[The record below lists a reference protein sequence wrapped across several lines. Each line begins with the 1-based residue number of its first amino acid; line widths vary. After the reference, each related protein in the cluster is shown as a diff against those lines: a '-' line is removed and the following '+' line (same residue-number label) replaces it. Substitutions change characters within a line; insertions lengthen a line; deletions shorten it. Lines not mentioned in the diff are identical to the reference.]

1 MATGRQPLVL
11 DRPGV
16 RVSTLVALRWGAIGG
31 QLFALLMVGLGL
43 GFPIPWLPALAAVG
57 ASVSLNL
64 GLKWLYRR
72 QDRIDGRAALLHLG
86 FDLVQLAVLL
96 FLTGGLSNPFALL
109 LLVPVTISATL
120 LSARATIALVATA
133 LLLLVGLWTW
143 HLPLPWG
150 GAGAGGSG
158 PGDTAGQQLQ
168 LPDTYRLGILVAIAL
183 GMIFLTIY
191 AWQVSAEGRR
201 RAAALLATQAAL
213 DRESRMGALGSLAA
227 AAAHELGGP
236 LGTITLI
243 ARDLEDAL
251 GDDPAL
257 GQDVQLLNQEVRRC
271 RDILT
276 GISERVEAEDPFPE
290 LALPVLLREIVEP
303 FEPTRVP
310 VEIRV
315 EWEPGSGPVVRR
327 SPELLHGL
335 ANILSNA
342 LRHARARVRFE
353 AGETPAELWV
363 AVSDDG
369 TGFTPELLPR
379 LGEPFPGPS
388 WSGSGSTGLGIFIA
402 TTLLERTGGRLGFSN
417 LPEGGAR
424 VELRWWRADIEAL
437 PDTEAPLVA
446 GQVAERTA

>member
-1 MATGRQPLVL
+1 MAGARQPLAL

-16 RVSTLVALRWGAIGG
+16 RVRTIVLLRWGAIGG
-31 QLFALLMVGLGL
+31 QLLALLVVGVGLGY
-43 GFPIPWLPALAAVG
+43 PIPWMPALAAIA
-57 ASVSLNL
+57 ASISLNI

-72 QDRIDGRAALLHLG
+72 RDRIDGRSALLHLG
-86 FDLVQLAVLL
+86 FDLVQLSVLL

-120 LSARATIALVATA
+120 LTPKATGALVGFA
-133 LLLLVGLWTW
+133 LLLLAGLWRW
-143 HLPLPWG
+143 HLPLPWVG
-150 GAGAGGSG
+150 TPFTL
-158 PGDTAGQQLQ
+158 PG
-168 LPDTYRLGILVAIAL
+168 TYILGILVAISL
-183 GMIFLTIY
+183 GMIFLSFY
-191 AWQVSAEGRR
+191 AWQVSAEARR
-201 RAAALLATQAAL
+201 RQSALVATQAAL
-213 DRESRMGALGSLAA
+213 DRESRMGALGALAA

-243 ARDLEDAL
+243 ARDLEEAL
-251 GDDPAL
+251 GRDPML
-257 GQDVQLLNQEVRRC
+257 GQDVHLLNQEVRRC

-276 GISERVEAEDPFPE
+276 GISERAEAEDPFPE
-290 LALPVLLREIVEP
+290 LPLPVLLREVLDP

-315 EWEPGSGPVVRR
+315 AWEPGSGPVVRR

-335 ANILSNA
+335 ANFIANA
-342 LRHARARVRFE
+342 LRHARSRVRLE

-369 TGFTPELLPR
+369 SGFAPELLPK
-379 LGEPFPGPS
+379 LGEPFLGPS

-424 VELRWWRADIEAL
+424 VELRWWRADMEVVPKARVVEGIA
-437 PDTEAPLVA
+437 
-446 GQVAERTA
+446 

>member
-1 MATGRQPLVL
+1 MAVTRQPLSL

-16 RVSTLVALRWGAIGG
+16 RVSTLVSIRWGAILG
-31 QLFALLMVGLGL
+31 QLFALLVVGLGL
-43 GFPIPWLPALAAVG
+43 GFPIPWLPALAAIG
-57 ASVSLNL
+57 ASISLNL

-72 QDRIDGRAALLHLG
+72 QDRIDGRGALLHLG

-120 LSARATIALVATA
+120 LSARATILLVSIALVLLAA
-133 LLLLVGLWTW
+133 LWSW
-143 HLPLPWG
+143 HLPLPWV
-150 GAGAGGSG
+150 
-158 PGDTAGQQLQ
+158 GDRLH
-168 LPDTYRLGILVAIAL
+168 LPDTYRLGILIAIAL
-183 GMIFLTIY
+183 GMLFLTFY

-201 RAAALLATQAAL
+201 RQAALVATQAAL
-213 DRESRMGALGSLAA
+213 DRESRLGALGSLAA

-251 GDDPAL
+251 GDDPLL
-257 GQDVQLLNQEVRRC
+257 GQDVHLLNQEARRC
-271 RDILT
+271 REILT
-276 GISERVEAEDPFPE
+276 GISERAEADDPFPE
-290 LALPVLLREIVEP
+290 LALPVLLREILEP

-315 EWEPGSGPVVRR
+315 EWEPGGGPVVRR
-327 SPELLHGL
+327 SPELLHGI
-335 ANILSNA
+335 ANLLSNA
-342 LRHARARVRFE
+342 LRHARSKVRFE

-369 TGFTPELLPR
+369 PGFGLDLLPR
-379 LGEPFPGPS
+379 LGEPFLGPS

-402 TTLLERTGGRLGFSN
+402 TTLIERTGGRLKFSN

-437 PDTEAPLVA
+437 PASAPNGGPVRE
-446 GQVAERTA
+446 GII

>member
-1 MATGRQPLVL
+1 MNMASRQPLAL

-16 RVSTLVALRWGAIGG
+16 RVSTLVSIRWAAIIG
-31 QLFALLMVGLGL
+31 QLLALLIVGYGL
-43 GFPIPWLPALAAVG
+43 AFPIPWLPALTAIG

-72 QDRIDGRAALLHLG
+72 RDRIDGRSALFHLG

-96 FLTGGLSNPFALL
+96 FLTGGLTNPFAVL

-120 LSARATIALVATA
+120 LSARATVLLVCTALFLLVA
-133 LLLLVGLWTW
+133 LWQW
-143 HLPLPWG
+143 HHPLPWVG
-150 GAGAGGSG
+150 ER
-158 PGDTAGQQLQ
+158 LV
-168 LPDTYRLGILVAIAL
+168 LPDIYILGIVIAIAL
-183 GMIFLTIY
+183 GMLFLTFY

-201 RAAALLATQAAL
+201 RQAALVATQSAL

-251 GDDPAL
+251 GDDLAF
-257 GQDVQLLNQEVRRC
+257 GQDIHLLNQEVRRC

-276 GISERVEAEDPFPE
+276 GISERAEAEDPFPE
-290 LALPVLLREIVEP
+290 LALPALLREIIEP

-315 EWEPGSGPVVRR
+315 EWEPGSGPIVRR

-335 ANILSNA
+335 ANIVANA
-342 LRHARARVRFE
+342 LRHARGKVRFE

-363 AVSDDG
+363 SVTDDG
-369 TGFTPELLPR
+369 PGFSPDLLPR
-379 LGEPFPGPS
+379 LGDPFLGPS

-417 LPEGGAR
+417 LSEGGAR
-424 VELRWWRADIEAL
+424 VELRWWRTDIEIMSG
-437 PDTEAPLVA
+437 APVREGIA
-446 GQVAERTA
+446 